1 MQGRILGFDEAAGTG
16 MISGEDGKR
25 YRFARDDWRGTG
37 VARAGVAVDFDGN
50 ADAASD
56 IYPVVAARGAGAAAA
71 AAGASDAGAK
81 AKTLFT
87 ESLATPLALI
97 VLLACALPAISTP
110 VTSVSLFGLDSSTSG
125 SLGAAAAIFGNS
137 SLSTLSNLL
146 ILRFIAPLAAVVLI
160 VLAWLEKPL
169 AVPMIVAGAA
179 TILAALLIFAYKSAI
194 VSTFGGIADGIAG
207 PGGFDLPR
215 ARSMMGAMNPGSFI
229 SIGLGVWLLA
239 LTGVGLVVAGLGKIH
254 NPLRTKEAPSTD
266 GA

>member
-25 YRFARDDWRGTG
+25 YRFTRDDWRGTG

-50 ADAASD
+50 GEAASD
-56 IYPVVAARGAGAAAA
+56 IYPVVAARGAGAAA

-146 ILRFIAPLAAVVLI
+146 ILRFIAPLAAVALI

-179 TILAALLIFAYKSAI
+179 TILAALLVFAYKSAI

-229 SIGLGVWLLA
+229 SIGLGIWLLA

-254 NPLRTKEAPSTD
+254 NPLRAKDTTSTD